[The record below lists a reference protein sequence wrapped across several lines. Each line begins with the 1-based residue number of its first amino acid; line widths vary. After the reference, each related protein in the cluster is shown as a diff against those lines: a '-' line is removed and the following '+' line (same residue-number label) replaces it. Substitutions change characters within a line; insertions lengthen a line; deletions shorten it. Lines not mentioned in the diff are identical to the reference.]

1 MAGRAQRGL
10 RGCKYLIL
18 KHLFKYGRGVYWL
31 PSWNPGWARRVLNKA
46 KKKGLTAPGFTP
58 TFNTMKATDLTRRQQ
73 AVLKFI
79 RAFVQSEGRSP
90 TLTEIAKGVGSS
102 AVSTIH
108 KHVQHLMDKGFLVR
122 SHGKGNN
129 LVVATEAEME
139 AGPGAGSGAAH
150 APRSEPR
157 PHGTPLRIFPFCGDV
172 AAGSPIL
179 PESRALPIE
188 VPNAIHRQKDDLF
201 VLRVRGDSMVDDAI
215 LDGDLVVLQR
225 KGEYRNGDRIVALID
240 QEEVTLKELRR
251 DAKGVW
257 LIPHNAELQPR
268 CYSPQRIDIQGA
280 LVGVMRS
287 C

>member
-1 MAGRAQRGL
+1 
-10 RGCKYLIL
+10 
-18 KHLFKYGRGVYWL
+18 
-31 PSWNPGWARRVLNKA
+31 
-46 KKKGLTAPGFTP
+46 
-58 TFNTMKATDLTRRQQ
+58 MKASDLTKRQQ

-79 RAFVQSEGRSP
+79 HIFVQNEGRSP
-90 TLTEIAKGVGSS
+90 TLAEIAKGVGSS

-129 LVVATEAEME
+129 IVVSAEAD
-139 AGPGAGSGAAH
+139 AAAGSTRTSGSAGSH
-150 APRSEPR
+150 RNEPR
-157 PHGTPLRIFPFCGDV
+157 LDSAPMVRIFPFCGDV
-172 AAGSPIL
+172 AAGTPIL

-188 VPNAIHRQKDDLF
+188 VPNSIHRQRDELF
-201 VLRVRGDSMVDDAI
+201 VLRVRGDSMIDDAI

-225 KGEYRNGDRIVALID
+225 KGDYRNGDRVVALID
-240 QEEVTLKELRR
+240 KDEVTLKEFRR

-257 LIPHNAELQPR
+257 LIPHNPDLQPR
-268 CYSPQRIDIQGA
+268 CYPPQLIDIQGV

>member
-1 MAGRAQRGL
+1 M
-10 RGCKYLIL
+10 K
-18 KHLFKYGRGVYWL
+18 
-31 PSWNPGWARRVLNKA
+31 PS
-46 KKKGLTAPGFTP
+46 
-58 TFNTMKATDLTRRQQ
+58 DLTKRQQ
-73 AVLKFI
+73 AVLNFI
-79 RAFVQSEGRSP
+79 RAFVDSEGRSP

-108 KHVQHLMDKGFLVR
+108 KHVQHLMDKGFLAR

-129 LVVATEAEME
+129 LVVAEQEAPEAEVVKLRNTRVE
-139 AGPGAGSGAAH
+139 TWQD
-150 APRSEPR
+150 AP
-157 PHGTPLRIFPFCGDV
+157 TVKIYPFCGDV

-188 VPNAIHRQKDDLF
+188 VPNSIHRQRDELF
-201 VLRVRGDSMVDDAI
+201 VLRVRGDSMVEDAI

-225 KGEYRNGDRIVALID
+225 KGEYRNGDRVVALIE
-240 QEEVTLKELRR
+240 QEEVTLKEFRR

-257 LIPHNAELQPR
+257 LIPHNPTLKPR
-268 CYSPQRIDIQGA
+268 CYPPQDIDIQGV

>member
-1 MAGRAQRGL
+1 
-10 RGCKYLIL
+10 
-18 KHLFKYGRGVYWL
+18 
-31 PSWNPGWARRVLNKA
+31 
-46 KKKGLTAPGFTP
+46 
-58 TFNTMKATDLTRRQQ
+58 MKASDLTKRQQ

-79 RAFVQSEGRSP
+79 RTFVQDEGRSP
-90 TLTEIAKGVGSS
+90 TLAEIAKGVGSS

-122 SHGKGNN
+122 SLGKGNN
-129 LVVATEAEME
+129 LVVAAEAEAE
-139 AGPGAGSGAAH
+139 HGAGRASRNEARPDP
-150 APRSEPR
+150 AP
-157 PHGTPLRIFPFCGDV
+157 TVRIIPFCGDV

-188 VPNAIHRQKDDLF
+188 VPNSIHRQRDELF

-225 KGEYRNGDRIVALID
+225 KGEYRNGDRVVALID
-240 QEEVTLKELRR
+240 QEEVTLKEFRR

-257 LIPHNAELQPR
+257 LIPHNPELQPR
-268 CYSPQRIDIQGA
+268 CYPPQRIDIQGA

>member
-1 MAGRAQRGL
+1 
-10 RGCKYLIL
+10 
-18 KHLFKYGRGVYWL
+18 
-31 PSWNPGWARRVLNKA
+31 
-46 KKKGLTAPGFTP
+46 
-58 TFNTMKATDLTRRQQ
+58 MKASDLTKRQQ

-79 RAFVQSEGRSP
+79 RVFVEDEGRSP
-90 TLTEIAKGVGSS
+90 TLAEIAKGVGSS

-129 LVVATEAEME
+129 LVVAAEAES
-139 AGPGAGSGAAH
+139 AIV
-150 APRSEPR
+150 
-157 PHGTPLRIFPFCGDV
+157 PLQTRQESRADSSSPVSPVRIFPFCGDV

-188 VPNAIHRQKDDLF
+188 VPNSIHRQREELF
-201 VLRVRGDSMVDDAI
+201 VLRVRGDSMIEDAI

-225 KGEYRNGDRIVALID
+225 KGDYRNGDRVVALID
-240 QEEVTLKELRR
+240 QEEVTLKEFRR
-251 DAKGVW
+251 DTKGVW
-257 LIPHNAELQPR
+257 LIPHNAELQPH
-268 CYSPQRIDIQGA
+268 CYPPQRIDIQGV

>member
-1 MAGRAQRGL
+1 
-10 RGCKYLIL
+10 
-18 KHLFKYGRGVYWL
+18 
-31 PSWNPGWARRVLNKA
+31 
-46 KKKGLTAPGFTP
+46 
-58 TFNTMKATDLTRRQQ
+58 MKASDLTKRQQ

-79 RAFVQSEGRSP
+79 RTFVQDEERSP
-90 TLTEIAKGVGSS
+90 TLAEIAKGVGSS

-129 LVVATEAEME
+129 LVVAATPAAEAVPPRTERPESAI
-139 AGPGAGSGAAH
+139 
-150 APRSEPR
+150 AP
-157 PHGTPLRIFPFCGDV
+157 RIFPFCGDV

-188 VPNAIHRQKDDLF
+188 VPNSIHRQRDELF

-225 KGEYRNGDRIVALID
+225 KGEYRNGDRVVALID
-240 QEEVTLKELRR
+240 QEEVTLKEFRR

-257 LIPHNAELQPR
+257 LIPHNPELQPR
-268 CYSPQRIDIQGA
+268 CYAPQNIDIQGV

>member
-1 MAGRAQRGL
+1 
-10 RGCKYLIL
+10 
-18 KHLFKYGRGVYWL
+18 
-31 PSWNPGWARRVLNKA
+31 
-46 KKKGLTAPGFTP
+46 
-58 TFNTMKATDLTRRQQ
+58 MKASDLTKRQQ

-79 RAFVQSEGRSP
+79 RIFVQDEERSP
-90 TLTEIAKGVGSS
+90 TLAEIAKGVGSS

-129 LVVATEAEME
+129 LVVASGMESEAT
-139 AGPGAGSGAAH
+139 P
-150 APRSEPR
+150 PRTGRSDARDSR
-157 PHGTPLRIFPFCGDV
+157 PDVTPIVRIFPFCGDV

-179 PESRALPIE
+179 PESRAVPIE
-188 VPNAIHRQKDDLF
+188 VPNTIHRQRDELF

-225 KGEYRNGDRIVALID
+225 KGEYRNGDRVVALID
-240 QEEVTLKELRR
+240 QEEVTLKEFKR
-251 DAKGVW
+251 DPKGVW
-257 LIPHNAELQPR
+257 LIPHNPDLQPR
-268 CYSPQRIDIQGA
+268 CYPPQSIDIQGV

>member
-1 MAGRAQRGL
+1 
-10 RGCKYLIL
+10 
-18 KHLFKYGRGVYWL
+18 
-31 PSWNPGWARRVLNKA
+31 
-46 KKKGLTAPGFTP
+46 
-58 TFNTMKATDLTRRQQ
+58 MKASDLTKRQQ

-79 RAFVQSEGRSP
+79 RTFVESEGRSP
-90 TLTEIAKGVGSS
+90 TLAEIAKGVGSS

-129 LVVATEAEME
+129 LVVAAAAEAES
-139 AGPGAGSGAAH
+139 ASSRTL
-150 APRSEPR
+150 RSEPR
-157 PHGTPLRIFPFCGDV
+157 AEAAPIVRIFPFCGDV

-188 VPNAIHRQKDDLF
+188 VPNSIHRQRDELF

-225 KGEYRNGDRIVALID
+225 KGEYRNGDRVVALID
-240 QEEVTLKELRR
+240 REEVTLKEFRR
-251 DAKGVW
+251 DPKGVW
-257 LIPHNAELQPR
+257 LIPHNPELQPR
-268 CYSPQRIDIQGA
+268 CYAPQQVDIQGV
-280 LVGVMRS
+280 LIGVMRS

>member
-1 MAGRAQRGL
+1 
-10 RGCKYLIL
+10 
-18 KHLFKYGRGVYWL
+18 
-31 PSWNPGWARRVLNKA
+31 
-46 KKKGLTAPGFTP
+46 
-58 TFNTMKATDLTRRQQ
+58 MKTSDLTKRQQ

-79 RAFVQSEGRSP
+79 RAFVQGEGRSP
-90 TLTEIAKGVGSS
+90 TLAEIAKGVGSS

-129 LVVATEAEME
+129 LVVATSAHDESSPSHL
-139 AGPGAGSGAAH
+139 GRSDPHAAV
-150 APRSEPR
+150 
-157 PHGTPLRIFPFCGDV
+157 TPVVRIFPFCGDV

-188 VPNAIHRQKDDLF
+188 VPNSIHRQRDELF

-225 KGEYRNGDRIVALID
+225 KGEYRNGDRVVALID
-240 QEEVTLKELRR
+240 REEVTLKEFRR
-251 DAKGVW
+251 DTKGVW
-257 LIPHNAELQPR
+257 LIPHNPELQPR
-268 CYSPQRIDIQGA
+268 CYPPQRIDIQGL